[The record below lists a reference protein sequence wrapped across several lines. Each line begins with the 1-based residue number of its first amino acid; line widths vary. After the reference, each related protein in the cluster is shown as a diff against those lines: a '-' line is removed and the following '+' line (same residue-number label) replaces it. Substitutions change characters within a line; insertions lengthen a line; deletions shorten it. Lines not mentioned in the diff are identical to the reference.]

1 MMKLHLLEAHRVVE
15 ETCVPGSV
23 ILPAS
28 LIRWTCKICPDFT
41 MKQDEK
47 DVLMHIALKHSAFYI
62 SRKSRW
68 CKAVCRVC
76 LLEGTEEEMRSHTEL
91 HRTQFVQEDEDEGK
105 LEVKEEGSAGLGNRS
120 GGVSVRKDLLE
131 AKRESR
137 SPSVEVL
144 KDIAPVKSRSTK
156 QSKVKVEHERK
167 REKYRGQSS
176 RRSRS
181 SSTRSPSASKDK
193 RRSRKRKHSTPSPRR
208 RSRSSTGRS
217 KRTESPGAQDHRRRS
232 RSKVRRAVSPR
243 RGVGSWWLV
252 AGGGSGSRR
261 PSRSPS
267 PSCYPTRAREV
278 PVSKS
283 LPQKQYQKM
292 NCKICNVVCY
302 GLIPYKQHLEG
313 NLHQENFQKFRNNNF
328 TEEGIQKDP

>member
-23 ILPAS
+23 ILPSS

-62 SRKSRW
+62 SRKNSW
-68 CKAVCRVC
+68 CKAVCRIC
-76 LLEGTEEEMRSHTEL
+76 LLEGTEEEIRRHTEL
-91 HRTQFVQEDEDEGK
+91 HRTQFVQEDEDEEK
-105 LEVKEEGSAGLGNRS
+105 LEVKDEGSAGLGNRS

-167 REKYRGQSS
+167 REKYRRQSS

-193 RRSRKRKHSTPSPRR
+193 RRSRKRKHSTPSPRPR
-208 RSRSSTGRS
+208 PRSGSFRGRS
-217 KRTESPGAQDHRRRS
+217 KRTESPVAQDHRRRS

-252 AGGGSGSRR
+252 AGGSSGSRR

-267 PSCYPTRAREV
+267 PSCYPTRAKE
-278 PVSKS
+278 KI
-283 LPQKQYQKM
+283 K
-292 NCKICNVVCY
+292 CKICNVVCY
-302 GLIPYKQHLEG
+302 GLIPYKQHLKG
-313 NLHQENFQKFRNNNF
+313 KMHQKNFQEFRNNNIA
-328 TEEGIQKDP
+328 EEGTQEDH